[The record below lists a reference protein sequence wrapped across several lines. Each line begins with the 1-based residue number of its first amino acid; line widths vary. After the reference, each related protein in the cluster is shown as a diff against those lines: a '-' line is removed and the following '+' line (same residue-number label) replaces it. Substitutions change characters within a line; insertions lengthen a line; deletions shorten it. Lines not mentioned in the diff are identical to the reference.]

1 VLNHV
6 PASQNDLTCCESVVM
21 LSTDTAAKLLCGLRG
36 GTVIIFDVTTVGSRD
51 ALQLN
56 RVQEIRF
63 GPIPVR
69 LSLDTRRKDSAFALA
84 GTEVYRFD
92 MPRDN
97 FRAAQLIFVLHDEDI
112 DVGTCFPA
120 GFDVS
125 CLCSR

>member
-6 PASQNDLTCCESVVM
+6 PASQNDLTCCESAVM
-21 LSTDTAAKLLCGLRG
+21 LSTCTAAKLLCGLRG
-36 GTVIIFDVTTVGSRD
+36 GTVVVFDVTTVGSWD
-51 ALQLN
+51 VLQLN

-69 LSLDTRRKDSAFALA
+69 LHLDTCRKDSAFALA

-97 FRAAQLIFVLHDEDI
+97 FRAVQVIFILHDEDI
-112 DVGTCFPA
+112 DVGTCNPA
-120 GFDVS
+120 ILDTS
-125 CLCSR
+125 CIC